1 MTRRARQIPRAI
13 HKIRAYIYQACQKLR
28 RGSRREQPISDMA
41 EEEQAKGNPYLHQLR
56 KLLEQVLE
64 QYGRE
69 YRHFSPLLIDT
80 DTPPESLL
88 DEDDVGL
95 VLEQISH
102 DLNFIKIATDRP
114 AYFAPYIERMYE
126 DTGLVVQVTPKG
138 QASLSGVNAVL
149 DMEWQGRCHR
159 EYMVEPILYLPIYK
173 RPWIKMEFEQNLD
186 ISIPIGY
193 NTVIV
198 KG

>member
-1 MTRRARQIPRAI
+1 MLGKLIGRFRR
-13 HKIRAYIYQACQKLR
+13 KK
-28 RGSRREQPISDMA
+28 EA
-41 EEEQAKGNPYLHQLR
+41 EGFVEEVMEGNPFLPRLR
-56 KLLEQVLE
+56 GILEEVLALY
-64 QYGRE
+64 QMD
-69 YRHFSPLLIDT
+69 YRTFCPLLLDT
-80 DTPPESLL
+80 DTPPESML
-88 DEDDVGL
+88 DEDDVEL
-95 VLEQISH
+95 VLEQISK
-102 DLNFIKIATDRP
+102 DLNFLKVATTRP
-114 AYFAPYIERMYE
+114 AYFEAYIERMYE

-149 DMEWQGRCHR
+149 DMEWEGRCHR